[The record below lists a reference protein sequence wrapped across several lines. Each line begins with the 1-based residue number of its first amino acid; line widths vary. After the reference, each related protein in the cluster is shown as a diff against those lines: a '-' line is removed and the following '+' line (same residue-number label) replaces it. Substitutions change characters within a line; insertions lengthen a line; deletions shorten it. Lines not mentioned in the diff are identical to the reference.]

1 MTFVV
6 ARHYWEAPVQGLGQG
21 ISWGLLQIVG
31 VYDSDKRMVDVSCDS
46 EYMDE
51 VMPQVGQAIRDTY
64 HWVPR
69 EHPIF
74 LYLDN
79 AGGHG
84 TQEIVDKYVK
94 YLKDDFNVVCVHQ
107 RPRSPATNM
116 LDLGVWMALQNVVER
131 LHFKKRKEL
140 DALARTTEDAWG
152 ELESMK
158 LTNVWN
164 RWRLVLDLIVEGEG
178 GDGMVEAKRG
188 KLFRAPPEEAEVIED
203 VLEEEETELDWIHEA
218 DAELGGALC

>member
-1 MTFVV
+1 MEYKKVTHNQRFTDDGTLNSDLRNGDWLNLLVDDMTLGDLRLSISDTYFLDDDIVSRLVFKYHIPGKDGKKSTVKYIV
-6 ARHYWEAPVQGLGQG
+6 AEDECLPSAERLQNRHTLMVRYLGKTKSQDG
-21 ISWGLLQIVG
+21 
-31 VYDSDKRMVDVSCDS
+31 DKRMVDVSCDY
-46 EYMDE
+46 EYIDK

-107 RPRSPATNM
+107 LPRSP
-116 LDLGVWMALQNVVER
+116 
-131 LHFKKRKEL
+131 
-140 DALARTTEDAWG
+140 
-152 ELESMK
+152 
-158 LTNVWN
+158 
-164 RWRLVLDLIVEGEG
+164 
-178 GDGMVEAKRG
+178 
-188 KLFRAPPEEAEVIED
+188 
-203 VLEEEETELDWIHEA
+203 
-218 DAELGGALC
+218 